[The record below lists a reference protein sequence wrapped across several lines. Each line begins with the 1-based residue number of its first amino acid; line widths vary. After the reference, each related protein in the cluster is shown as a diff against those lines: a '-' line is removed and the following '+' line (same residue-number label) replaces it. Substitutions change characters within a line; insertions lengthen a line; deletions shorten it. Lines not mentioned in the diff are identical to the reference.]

1 MNYECKTIPGYENY
15 ECDIFGNV
23 WSLNYNKTKK
33 RRKLKAAIDRN
44 GYLYLNLCKNNKRRT
59 QRVHRLVMLTFC
71 GASDLQVNHID
82 GNKKNNNLLNLEY
95 CTSSENILH
104 AFRIGLKKMPKGE
117 NHPSNKLTKKE
128 VIEIKTALLKPYWG
142 INSDLGRKYRVNPAT
157 IRSIKSGRT
166 WAHVKIN

>member
-1 MNYECKTIPGYENY
+1 MVSEVKVVPGYENY

-23 WSLNYNKTKK
+23 YSLNYGRTGE
-33 RRKLKAAIDRN
+33 RRKLKLDTNIN
-44 GYLYLNLCKNNKRRT
+44 GYLVLKLFKNKKRVHFA
-59 QRVHRLVMLTFC
+59 VHRLIMLTFC

>member
-95 CTSSENILH
+95 CTGSENILH
-104 AFRIGLKKMPKGE
+104 AFRTGLASNKGE
-117 NHPSNKLTKKE
+117 NNTRAKLTDKN
-128 VIEIKTALLKPYWG
+128 VIEIKTELLNYKRGMISALAK
-142 INSDLGRKYRVNPAT
+142 KYGVNPET
-157 IRSIKSGRT
+157 IGGIKRGER
-166 WAHVKIN
+166 WQHVKID